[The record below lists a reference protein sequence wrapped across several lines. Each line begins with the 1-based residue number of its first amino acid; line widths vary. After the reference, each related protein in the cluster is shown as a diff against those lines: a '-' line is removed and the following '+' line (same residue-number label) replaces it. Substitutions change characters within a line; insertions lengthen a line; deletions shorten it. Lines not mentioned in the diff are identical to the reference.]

1 VRTLL
6 AIGLVVATVSVAWA
20 ADRIFTNPKPD
31 AHLKKLFP
39 QAVAFSPLE
48 GTPLH
53 FKAYAVDPKTKPDA
67 QPIGY
72 AFWSTD
78 LVPQERGY
86 HGAIHFLI
94 GLDLTGIIPGVVL
107 DYDSEPYGY
116 FSVQPAAF
124 VAQFKGK
131 SVRDPF
137 KLGQDVDMVS
147 RASITMNSAVR
158 AIRDSSRAMAR
169 QFLNPASVKQQ

>member
-48 GTPLH
+48 GAPLH

-94 GLDLTGIIPGVVL
+94 GLDLTGIITGVVL

>member
-1 VRTLL
+1 VRRLL
-6 AIGLVVATVSVAWA
+6 AVGLVVATVSVAWA

-39 QAVAFSPLE
+39 QAAAFSPLE

-53 FKAYAVDPKTKPDA
+53 FKVFAVDPKSKPDA

-72 AFWSTD
+72 AFWTTD
-78 LVPQERGY
+78 IVPQERGY
-86 HGAIHFLI
+86 HGAMHFLV
-94 GLDLTGIIPGVVL
+94 GLDLTGVITGVVL

-116 FSVQPAAF
+116 FSVQPPAF

-158 AIRDSSRAMAR
+158 AIRDSSRTMAR
-169 QFLNPASVKQQ
+169 TFLNPASVKQ

>member
-1 VRTLL
+1 MRTLL

-53 FKAYAVDPKTKPDA
+53 FKAYAIDPKTKPDA

-94 GLDLTGIIPGVVL
+94 GLDLTGIITGVVL

>member
-1 VRTLL
+1 MRTLL

-94 GLDLTGIIPGVVL
+94 GLDLTGIITGVVL

-116 FSVQPAAF
+116 FSVQPPTF

>member
-1 VRTLL
+1 MRTLL

-53 FKAYAVDPKTKPDA
+53 FKAYAADPKTKPDV

-94 GLDLTGIIPGVVL
+94 GLDLTGIITGVVL

-116 FSVQPAAF
+116 FSVQPPTF

-131 SVRDPF
+131 SVREPF
-137 KLGQDVDMVS
+137 RLGQDVDMVS
-147 RASITMNSAVR
+147 RATITMNSAVR

>member
-1 VRTLL
+1 MRTLL

-94 GLDLTGIIPGVVL
+94 GLDLTGIITGVVL

>member
-1 VRTLL
+1 MRTLL
-6 AIGLVVATVSVAWA
+6 AVGLVVATVSVAWA

-53 FKAYAVDPKTKPDA
+53 FTAYAVDPKSKPDA

-94 GLDLTGIIPGVVL
+94 GLDLTGIITGVVL

-116 FSVQPAAF
+116 FSVQPPAF

-137 KLGQDVDMVS
+137 RLGQDVDMVS

>member
-6 AIGLVVATVSVAWA
+6 AVAFAVATLSVAFA

-39 QAVAFSPLE
+39 QAAAFSPLQ

-53 FKAYAVDPKTKPDA
+53 FKAYAADPKANPNA
-67 QPIGY
+67 PLLGY
-72 AFWSTD
+72 AFWTTD
-78 LVPQERGY
+78 IVPNERGY
-86 HGAIHFLI
+86 HAAIHFLV
-94 GLDLTGIIPGVVL
+94 GLDLKGVITGVVL

-116 FSVQPAAF
+116 FSIQPPEF

-131 SVRDPF
+131 SVRAPF
-137 KLGQDVDMVS
+137 RLGEDIDAVS
-147 RASITMNSAVR
+147 RATITMSSAVR
-158 AIRDSSRAMAR
+158 AIRDSSRTMAR
-169 QFLNPASVKQQ
+169 QFLDPAAVKP